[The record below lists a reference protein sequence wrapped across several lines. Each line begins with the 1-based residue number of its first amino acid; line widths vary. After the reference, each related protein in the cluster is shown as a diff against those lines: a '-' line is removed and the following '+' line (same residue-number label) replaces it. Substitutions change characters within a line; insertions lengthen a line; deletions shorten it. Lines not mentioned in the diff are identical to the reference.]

1 MIRLK
6 NRQYPFWIQ
15 WDGSEETWSQTKGI
29 IEDHIKQNGFN
40 HFDAL
45 VDLVD
50 GKDKSAA
57 AGDKAFGVTA
67 TKKGS
72 TKKPTP
78 SKPKGKTLGL

>member
-15 WDGSEETWSQTKGI
+15 WDGSEETWSQTKKI
-29 IEDHIKQNGFN
+29 IEDHIKENGFN

-50 GKDKSAA
+50 SKDKSAA
-57 AGDKAFGVTA
+57 AGDKAFGV
-67 TKKGS
+67 
-72 TKKPTP
+72 KPKIPKP
-78 SKPKGKTLGL
+78 SKPKSGKTLGL